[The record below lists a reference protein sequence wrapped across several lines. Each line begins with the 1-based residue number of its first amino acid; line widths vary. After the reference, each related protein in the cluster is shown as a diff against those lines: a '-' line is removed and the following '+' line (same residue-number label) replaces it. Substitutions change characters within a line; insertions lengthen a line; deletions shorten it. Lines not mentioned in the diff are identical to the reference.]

1 MESRRLVY
9 VLTGI
14 AVSLIL
20 VLGVLSLVVLS
31 GGGDDDDD
39 DAVAD
44 QNGDSNGEDNG
55 DNGDGSDNE
64 GEGEGPDLGER
75 VEGELRL
82 FGPDPIS
89 LDPACASDAGSA
101 EYIVE
106 VFSGLVSFDRDLN
119 VIADI
124 AQDWE
129 VSPDG
134 TVYTFNMRTD
144 VTFHDASRRVT
155 ADDFKFSMQRALDP
169 DTQSTVGEVYLD
181 DLVGSDEFIAGNAE
195 EVTGIRVINP
205 ETLELTIKEPS
216 AVFLEK
222 LTYPTAYVVDQRE
235 VGDSTCFEGNWTLS
249 PNGTGPFRL
258 TEWELGESIT
268 LEPHSGFHLE
278 PAPSLQKVTYLL
290 SGGSSFTMYENDEVD
305 ITGVGINNI
314 ESVLDPS
321 NPLNEEYQQAPAL
334 DVFYIGFNVEE
345 PPFDN
350 PDVRRALSMAI
361 DKQFLAEEFLE
372 GLVVPANGI
381 VPPGMPGYNENLQ
394 GIEFDPEG
402 ARELLDETGLAGE
415 LEGKSV
421 LTSGVGAA
429 PSDILQAVI
438 AMWEENLGVALEVEQ
453 EDQGLFFQDI
463 EEGNYEMTSVGWI
476 ADYPDP
482 QNFLDIK
489 LHSESPNNDNF
500 YGNPEVDA
508 LLDEARS
515 LDDEAARLELY
526 QQAEQLIVDDA
537 PWIPLYHG
545 RASFLVKPY
554 VEGYE
559 QPPFVIP
566 NLRYVTIN
574 N

>member
-20 VLGVLSLVVLS
+20 VLGVLALVTLS
-31 GGGDDDDD
+31 GGDDDDD
-39 DAVAD
+39 DDTA
-44 QNGDSNGEDNG
+44 SGE
-55 DNGDGSDNE
+55 NGDGDSTGDADGD
-64 GEGEGPDLGER
+64 GEDAPDLGER

-119 VIADI
+119 VIEDVAES
-124 AQDWE
+124 WE

-134 TVYTFNMRTD
+134 TVYTFNLRTN
-144 VTFHDASRRVT
+144 VNFHDGSRRVT
-155 ADDFKFSMQRALDP
+155 ADDFKFSMERALNP

-181 DLVGSDEFIAGNAE
+181 DIVGSDEYITGNAE
-195 EVTGIRVINP
+195 EVTGIRVVNP
-205 ETLELTIKEPS
+205 ETLEITIKEPS

-249 PNGTGPFRL
+249 PNGTGAFRL
-258 TEWELGESIT
+258 TEFEIGESIT
-268 LEPHSGFHLE
+268 LEPNPSFYLE
-278 PAPSLQKVTYLL
+278 PAPSLQRVTYLL

-321 NPLNEEYQQAPAL
+321 NPLNEEYSQAPAL

-345 PPFDN
+345 PPFDD

-361 DKQFLAEEFLE
+361 DKEFLANEFLE
-372 GLVVPANGI
+372 QLVVPAPGI
-381 VPPGMPGYNENLQ
+381 LPPGMPGYNETLE
-394 GIEFDPEG
+394 GIPFDPEG
-402 ARELLDETGLAGE
+402 ARDLLDETGLAGE
-415 LEGKSV
+415 VDGKSV

-438 AMWEENLGVALEVEQ
+438 AMWEENLGVTLEVEQ
-453 EDQGLFFQDI
+453 EDSGLFFQDV
-463 EEGNYEMTSVGWI
+463 EQGNFEMTSVGWI
-476 ADYPDP
+476 ADYADP

-489 LHSESPNNDNF
+489 LHGDSPNNDNF
-500 YGNPEVDA
+500 YSNPEVNA
-508 LLDEARS
+508 LLDEARG
-515 LDDEAARLELY
+515 LADEERRLQLY
-526 QQAEQLIVDDA
+526 QEAEQLIVNDA

-545 RASFLVKPY
+545 KSSILVKPY

-559 QPPFVIP
+559 ATPFVIP
-566 NLRYVTIN
+566 NLRYVSIN
-574 N
+574 Q